1 MKLSREF
8 VRGGETVAVPVES
21 LEGDRYR
28 VRVGENT
35 YEYDARALA
44 DGGVR
49 VQRIGD
55 DTKGS
60 VAYGAGSAQ
69 SYMLRVD
76 GKTHELAAPQSRRG
90 GGRGGGADG
99 TGRAPMTGTV
109 LDAADG
115 HALGSRQ
122 LDPPCRAADVQ
133 QLIVPNDGCFVG
145 QLEHVDSV
153 ATQRDH
159 QAQRIGTGD
168 PDSATGQRQAGAN
181 RSVEQRRQP
190 AITA

>member
-99 TGRAPMTGTV
+99 TVRAPMTGTV
-109 LDAADG
+109 LDVLCKPGDVVEADQTLVVVSAMKMEHKLAAG
-115 HALGSRQ
+115 VAGT
-122 LDPPCRAADVQ
+122 VQ
-133 QLIVPNDGCFVG
+133 
-145 QLEHVDSV
+145 SV
-153 ATQRDH
+153 AIEKD
-159 QAQRIGTGD
+159 
-168 PDSATGQRQAGAN
+168 ATVDQGAEL
-181 RSVEQRRQP
+181 VVVVP
-190 AITA
+190 AVSKETKDL